1 MQHHDVIRFRQK
13 PCPPRGI
20 ALALGR
26 LAGFATWRAGRAV
39 RGRRPVGAGTDTVR
53 IPRFAMATGYDD
65 SASLAEKL
73 RTRALRV
80 EVVAP
85 RGRVLPAQGGPP
97 ALTLR
102 VLSRG
107 FARDSLT
114 CFATGQGRAGV
125 VWLDRQR
132 REVQVRAVAPLP
144 VGRSKYTCT
153 APVPGRPGAYFWF
166 SHRWLKPRT
175 DGSWPGG

>member
-1 MQHHDVIRFRQK
+1 
-13 PCPPRGI
+13 
-20 ALALGR
+20 
-26 LAGFATWRAGRAV
+26 
-39 RGRRPVGAGTDTVR
+39 
-53 IPRFAMATGYDD
+53 MATGYDD

-144 VGRSKYTCT
+144 VGRSLEVHVHVLLVQPSVAEATDRRVV
-153 APVPGRPGAYFWF
+153 ARWLGLPVPHNSSLSFMKG
-166 SHRWLKPRT
+166 
-175 DGSWPGG
+175 